1 MLATDGSGIP
11 LTGLIASA
19 QESEYNL
26 IFPTLDTLNIPK
38 RPQHPIKKTRI
49 LIADK
54 GYDAKWVRDE
64 LRNRGITPYIPKR
77 RKKGQTE
84 EPRYNQK
91 IKPFYK
97 TRWIVERAFAHLGN
111 YRRILIRWERLTS
124 TYTGF
129 FHLACIMLC
138 LGRVLK

>member
-1 MLATDGSGIP
+1 MMATDGNGIP
-11 LTGLIASA
+11 LTGLVASA
-19 QESEYNL
+19 QESEYHL
-26 IFPTLDTLNIPK
+26 IFPMLDTLNIEQ
-38 RPQHPIKKTRI
+38 RPQHAIKRTKV

-54 GYDAKWVRDE
+54 GYDAQWVRDE
-64 LRNRGITPYIPKR
+64 LRSRGITPYIPKK
-77 RKKGQTE
+77 RKKGEIE
-84 EPRYNQK
+84 EPIYNQK

-97 TRWIVERAFAHLGN
+97 TRWIIERTISWLGN
-111 YRRILIRWERLTS
+111 YRRVLIRWERLTS